1 MTLPPAAQPGGAH
14 AAALPL
20 AVALLLFVAV
30 HACYLVSAS
39 HGHVEWCFPYIDGCT
54 TISKAAR
61 VEPEVFIYRV
71 GVTASAVLMVP
82 FWLMTGVLHG
92 LLGAEGRS
100 GLRRAFALLGVIAAV
115 LLAVNAGIIGS
126 DIDWVRRLRRLCVLG
141 FFFGVFGAVALATI
155 SLARAGAGI
164 PALRG
169 PLRAKQL
176 LATLMLVLGAFN
188 YVVLPLV
195 PALEAYEDEIQSAIE
210 WNWVAMLCAFFACS
224 AVAWRRVR
232 LEPRWA
238 ASP

>member
-1 MTLPPAAQPGGAH
+1 MTVPPAAQPGTGP
-14 AAALPL
+14 AALPL
-20 AVALLLFVAV
+20 AVAILLFVAV

-39 HGHVEWCFPYIDGCT
+39 HGHVEWCFPYLEGCT

-71 GVTASAVLMVP
+71 MVTASAVLMIP
-82 FWLMTGVLHG
+82 FWRITGTFHD
-92 LLGAEGRS
+92 LLGDAERS
-100 GLRRAFALLGVIAAV
+100 AARRAFVVLGVLAAV

-141 FFFGVFGAVALATI
+141 FFFGVFGAVALATL
-155 SLARAGAGI
+155 SLARVGAGI
-164 PALRG
+164 AALRG
-169 PLRAKQL
+169 PLRAKGVL
-176 LATLMLVLGAFN
+176 TVLMPVLGAFN
-188 YVVLPLV
+188 YIVLPLV
-195 PALEAYEDEIQSAIE
+195 PALEVYEDEIQSAIE

-232 LEPRWA
+232 LEARWT